1 MGIIHSHD
9 TLALYLLEWNKIID
23 PKGIFIICIGFLK
36 YVLKFKT
43 SLWPNGGLSSP
54 DTHFPS
60 SLPLFFL
67 SWSIRKIQDM
77 KGQSMHDLFFFNTC
91 EGNSYCPSLIWLFY
105 PLFVPLLFLI
115 SLSLYLL
122 GLILLT
128 LHILFILRL
137 IYNERSPNFSTQIE
151 FSHVNISLA
160 NTFYLFIF

>member
-1 MGIIHSHD
+1 MKQN
-9 TLALYLLEWNKIID
+9 YW
-23 PKGIFIICIGFLK
+23 PKGYIYNMYWFSKICTQVQNQPLAKWWSKFPWYPLSQFFAIIFPIMVNKKNSRHERAI
-36 YVLKFKT
+36 
-43 SLWPNGGLSSP
+43 NA
-54 DTHFPS
+54 
-60 SLPLFFL
+60 
-67 SWSIRKIQDM
+67 WSF
-77 KGQSMHDLFFFNTC
+77 FFFNTC